1 MRTTVNASPSNPA
14 RTFLPFALALLL
26 GALLS
31 PATLFAAQD
40 RGIQVNGEAELRVA
54 PDMAML
60 HMEILEE
67 HTKAAVARAEVDKI
81 SSAALQ
87 IIREA
92 GVAGEDTDTT
102 GLSITPRYRWNK
114 SEERQEITGYRVAR
128 SIEVCLLDLDKLGAL
143 LTKLSDA
150 GVNQI
155 NSPQPG
161 LQDRETV
168 YLKVLAAAAENARSR
183 ARTIADALG
192 QKLGPVVTLSA
203 HSSPIPQPMRR
214 EMAMRSADA
223 VSSPAAESYQSGHI
237 TFRVSVSAQFA
248 LL

>member
-1 MRTTVNASPSNPA
+1 M
-14 RTFLPFALALLL
+14 
-26 GALLS
+26 
-31 PATLFAAQD
+31 
-40 RGIQVNGEAELRVA
+40 
-54 PDMAML
+54 
-60 HMEILEE
+60 
-67 HTKAAVARAEVDKI
+67 DKI

-128 SIEVCLLDLDKLGAL
+128 SIEVRLLDLDKLGDL